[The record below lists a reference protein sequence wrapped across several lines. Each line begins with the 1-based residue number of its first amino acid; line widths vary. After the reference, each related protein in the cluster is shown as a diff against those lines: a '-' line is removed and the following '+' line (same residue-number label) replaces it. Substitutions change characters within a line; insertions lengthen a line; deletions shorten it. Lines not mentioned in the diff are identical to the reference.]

1 MKLKTWLRNRM
12 VPVFYLTFLNLRFCS
27 IFPNDFSFFFRP
39 TRLFRHATRLPENRW
54 KRELDGYE
62 TDITSLS
69 ITFRTLNPNSV
80 LLRATSNGLAY
91 TEFLLKED
99 GVLEYR
105 SKSSSSSSND
115 VILDTEVSVNDGS
128 WHTATIQVSGGNV
141 LHFLVDDV
149 KVGYEVE
156 FSGLL

>member
-1 MKLKTWLRNRM
+1 M
-12 VPVFYLTFLNLRFCS
+12 
-27 IFPNDFSFFFRP
+27 
-39 TRLFRHATRLPENRW
+39 FRHATRLPENRW

-62 TDITSLS
+62 KDITSLS

-91 TEFLLKED
+91 TELLLKED

-128 WHTATIQVSGGNV
+128 WHTATIQVSAGNV

-149 KVGYEVE
+149 KVGFEVE
-156 FSGLL
+156 FSGMSVS

>member
-1 MKLKTWLRNRM
+1 MN
-12 VPVFYLTFLNLRFCS
+12 FRFFS
-27 IFPNDFSFFFRP
+27 LFPNDFISFSRP

-91 TEFLLKED
+91 TELLLKED

>member
-1 MKLKTWLRNRM
+1 M
-12 VPVFYLTFLNLRFCS
+12 
-27 IFPNDFSFFFRP
+27 
-39 TRLFRHATRLPENRW
+39 
-54 KRELDGYE
+54 DGYE